1 MKEFLKKYWLIA
13 LLLIQ
18 PVLDIVAYFQYDN
31 PIGTMAGYIRLVFLI
46 LIPLVVLITTKK
58 KKSFIGLMAVI
69 GIYCLLHV
77 ANGVMQGGGSIFQDI
92 SYLLKVIQMPVLAI
106 SMCYLFDNE
115 KYKKQILFAFTA
127 NFLLITVS
135 MIIAG
140 LTGTG
145 LYTYDIYKIGYLGWF
160 ANANAQS
167 IIIITLVPFIIYA
180 ALKTGKILVSLIAM
194 VCTGTMLILNGTKA
208 GYLALFGILVSI
220 TAFFILKWIITR
232 KPIVSKSFTMSMIVL
247 PLILAFLAAAVYPLS
262 PRYQMDSYSTGKREE
277 ENVSLQD
284 KKQHLMDDK
293 DKDTEEQLTLDEIL
307 ADPEKKADLIECYQD
322 ELDEMLVEQFG
333 VERVL
338 EAYGWWPDSYI
349 LADVRLKK
357 RINAQLTWED
367 CDTFTHLVG
376 VDFTKMSN
384 NDLENDYSALYYYY
398 GYLGFGLYILFL
410 LYFFVMIIRAM
421 FKDFKEAFSG
431 FNYMLAV
438 VFCLQLGL
446 AQFSGAILRRPNAS
460 IYMSIVLALIFYQC
474 NKILKSPKKVK

>member
-1 MKEFLKKYWLIA
+1 MKEFLKRYWLFA
-13 LLLIQ
+13 LIVIQ
-18 PVLDIVAYFQYDN
+18 PILDMVAYFQYDN
-31 PIGTMAGYIRLVFLI
+31 PIGTIAGYIRLVFLI
-46 LIPLVVLITTKK
+46 VVPLAVLITTKK
-58 KKSFIGLMAVI
+58 KKSFIALMAVI
-69 GIYCLLHV
+69 GVYSLLHV
-77 ANGVMQGGGSIFQDI
+77 ANGIMQGGGSAFQDL

-106 SMCYLFDNE
+106 SMCYLFNHED
-115 KYKKQILFAFTA
+115 YKKQILTGFTV
-127 NFLLITVS
+127 NFLMIAAS

-140 LTGTG
+140 VTGTG
-145 LYTYDIYKIGYLGWF
+145 LYTYDIYEIGYLGWF

-180 ALKTGKILVSLIAM
+180 AMKTGKIFIVFIAM
-194 VCTGTMLILNGTKA
+194 IVTGAMLILNGTKA
-208 GYLALFGILVSI
+208 GYLALFGILISI
-220 TAFFILKWIITR
+220 TVFFILKWIVTR
-232 KPIVSKSFTMSMIVL
+232 KPVKTKSFTMMMIVL

-262 PRYQMDSYSTGKREE
+262 PRYQMDTYSTGKREE
-277 ENVSLQD
+277 ENLSLQD
-284 KKQHLMDDK
+284 KKQHLKDDK
-293 DKDTEEQLTLDEIL
+293 NKDSQEELTLDEIL
-307 ADPEKKADLIECYQD
+307 ADPERKAELIECYQD
-322 ELDEMLVEQFG
+322 ELDETLVEQFG

-357 RINAQLTWED
+357 RINAQLVWED
-367 CDTFTHLVG
+367 CDTLTHIVG
-376 VDFTKMSN
+376 VDFTRMSQ

-410 LYFFVMIIRAM
+410 LYFLVIIVRAM

-460 IYMSIVLALIFYQC
+460 IYMSIVLALIFYEC
-474 NKILKSPKKVK
+474 NKVIKNSKKIK